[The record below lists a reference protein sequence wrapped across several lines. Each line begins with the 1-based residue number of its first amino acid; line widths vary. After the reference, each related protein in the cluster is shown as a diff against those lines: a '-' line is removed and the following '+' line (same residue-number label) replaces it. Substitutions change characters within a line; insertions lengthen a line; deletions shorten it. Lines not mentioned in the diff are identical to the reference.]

1 MAVLFGVDDDGKAI
15 GIGNAKEAC
24 FSIENKINDSL
35 SPVPDYSLSVNDRT
49 GVITLT
55 VREGLSKPCL
65 YRAKVYRRSDAASIE
80 ADRLELR
87 RLVLEGQDLT
97 FDALPSRESE
107 LSFSLLES
115 WMQDVLGVETLSD
128 DIRRTLELMDD
139 KGSYTVAGELLADAD
154 GFPGVDIARF
164 GDSIGIFLDR
174 ETLTHCSI
182 LGQYDAALALF
193 GKRCKYE
200 RVEGSTRNT
209 YELVPESAFHEALA
223 NALAHRTWDV
233 DANAR
238 VAMCQDRVE
247 ITSP

>member
-24 FSIENKINDSL
+24 LSIENKINDSL
-35 SPVPDYSLSVNDRT
+35 SPVPDYSLSANDRT

-65 YRAKVYRRSDAASIE
+65 YKAKVYRRSDAASIE

-154 GFPGVDIARF
+154 GF
-164 GDSIGIFLDR
+164 
-174 ETLTHCSI
+174 
-182 LGQYDAALALF
+182 LALISP
-193 GKRCKYE
+193 
-200 RVEGSTRNT
+200 VLATR
-209 YELVPESAFHEALA
+209 SASSSIV
-223 NALAHRTWDV
+223 R
-233 DANAR
+233 R
-238 VAMCQDRVE
+238 
-247 ITSP
+247 

>member
-1 MAVLFGVDDDGKAI
+1 MAVLFGVDDDGNAI
-15 GIGNAKEAC
+15 GTGNAKEAC
-24 FSIENKINDSL
+24 LPIENKVNDSL

-55 VREGLSKPCL
+55 VRKGLSKPCL
-65 YRAKVYRRSDAASIE
+65 YRAKAYRRSDAASIE

-115 WMQDVLGVETLSD
+115 WMQDALGVETLSD
-128 DIRRTLELMDD
+128 DIRRTLELMDG

-164 GDSIGIFLDR
+164 VDSIGIFLDR

-193 GKRCKYE
+193 GKCCKYE
-200 RVEGSTRNT
+200 KVEGSTRNT

-233 DANAR
+233 DANVR
-238 VAMCQDRVE
+238 VAMYQDRVE